1 MSSGSRQSEQ
11 IPRSSLLLQNRQDM
25 VAYSAAR
32 PDLTASASAS
42 NGQLILGNMSEGHS
56 AQLSFPVT
64 AVPGFTARSYSNGE
78 VAMQFVTYLA
88 FLVILFVLTILSALG
103 GIFGLA
109 LVLAVLGVFG

>member
-11 IPRSSLLLQNRQDM
+11 PPRSSLLLQNKQNM

-32 PDLTASASAS
+32 PDLTTSASAS
-42 NGQLILGNMSEGHS
+42 NGQLIIADMFEGHS
-56 AQLSFPVT
+56 ARLFFPVT
-64 AVPGFTARSYSNGE
+64 TVPGFTASLYSYGE
-78 VAMQFVTYLA
+78 VVVQFVTYLA

-109 LVLAVLGVFG
+109 LVLAVLGVIR